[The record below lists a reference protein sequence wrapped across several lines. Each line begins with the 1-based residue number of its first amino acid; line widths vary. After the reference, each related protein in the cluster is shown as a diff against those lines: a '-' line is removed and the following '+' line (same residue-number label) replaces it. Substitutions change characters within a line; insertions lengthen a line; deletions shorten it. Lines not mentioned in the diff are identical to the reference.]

1 MSTQKSAKSRAIAL
15 IKNEH
20 RSLSAVLNALQF
32 LTKQALNGQ
41 RPSQTLLDAIAHYLL
56 HFPEKKHHP
65 AEDRWIFAPIKKAT
79 VEMDDVLAVLEAEH
93 VAGEDRERT
102 LMAALKEFA
111 VSAPGSTENLS
122 EVVEE
127 YAKFYWSHMKT
138 EETLILP
145 LAERVLTEAD
155 WDAAADGFASN
166 HDPMYGPETTNEF
179 DALFQR
185 IVYLAPSPIGLGG
198 SE

>member
-15 IKNEH
+15 VKNEH

-32 LTKQALNGQ
+32 LAKQALNGQ
-41 RPSQTLLDAIAHYLL
+41 RPSQTLLNAIAHYLL

-65 AEDRWIFAPIKKAT
+65 AEDRWIFAPIRNAT
-79 VEMDDVLAVLEAEH
+79 AEMNDVLATLTAEH
-93 VAGEDRERT
+93 VAGEDREKT
-102 LMAALKEFA
+102 LMAALKDFSA
-111 VSAPGSTENLS
+111 SAPGSTEKLS
-122 EVVEE
+122 EVIEE
-127 YAKFYWSHMKT
+127 YATFYWSHMRT

-155 WDAAADGFASN
+155 WAAAADGFASN
-166 HDPMYGPETTNEF
+166 HDPMYGPETPNEF